1 LRSALLVL
9 ASLTLGA
16 VPVAGQKPLP
26 RYVRVV
32 DSFTVLG
39 PDGRRDGHPFLGGL
53 NVPRPQLADIDG
65 DGDFD
70 LFIQERSGE
79 VSFFEQVGTP
89 QASRFAWRS
98 DHYQDLD
105 IGEWFRLVD
114 LDGDGDLD
122 IMGEEKYSYIRVYRN
137 NGSRTNPRFELLPD
151 SVRESS
157 GAALFSDRQNIP
169 QITDLDCNG
178 KLDLFLGR
186 VTGTVDRY
194 EAEGT
199 DRFGLPTW
207 KLLAVKFE
215 GIEIIGS
222 QQPTMHGAN
231 TMAFADYDS
240 DGDQDLF
247 WGDFFEQGLLL
258 IENRGTCSAP
268 NLRTEPARFP
278 AGEPVLT
285 SGYNAPAFAD
295 LDRDGDQDM
304 VLGVIGGA
312 FVPNRT
318 AVENLFYLEQTGP
331 RQFVVRDRQLLG
343 MVDVGSESVP
353 ALADLDGDGD
363 LDLLLAN
370 KIDPVDLETSAI
382 YRFENTGTRRQPAFR
397 MAGPL
402 PFKGEFHYS
411 PALGDLD
418 GDGDLDMIV
427 GTWRD
432 RVQYYRNDGS
442 RTAPQWTL
450 ADPALVRIT
459 RGSNTSPAL
468 GDLDGDGDLDLLIG
482 ESSGALNYYRNTGT
496 RTEATFEL
504 VSDEWLGIDV
514 GRRNAPALA
523 DVDGDGDLDLLLG
536 SESDGL
542 ILYRN
547 TGSRTEPGF
556 VRDSSF
562 VVPVQGYATPAA
574 ADLDGDGDVDLLLG
588 GVGGGVLYFEAR

>member
-1 LRSALLVL
+1 
-9 ASLTLGA
+9 
-16 VPVAGQKPLP
+16 
-26 RYVRVV
+26 
-32 DSFTVLG
+32 
-39 PDGRRDGHPFLGGL
+39 
-53 NVPRPQLADIDG
+53 
-65 DGDFD
+65 
-70 LFIQERSGE
+70 
-79 VSFFEQVGTP
+79 
-89 QASRFAWRS
+89 
-98 DHYQDLD
+98 
-105 IGEWFRLVD
+105 
-114 LDGDGDLD
+114 
-122 IMGEEKYSYIRVYRN
+122 
-137 NGSRTNPRFELLPD
+137 
-151 SVRESS
+151 
-157 GAALFSDRQNIP
+157 
-169 QITDLDCNG
+169 
-178 KLDLFLGR
+178 
-186 VTGTVDRY
+186 
-194 EAEGT
+194 
-199 DRFGLPTW
+199 
-207 KLLAVKFE
+207 
-215 GIEIIGS
+215 
-222 QQPTMHGAN
+222 
-231 TMAFADYDS
+231 
-240 DGDQDLF
+240 
-247 WGDFFEQGLLL
+247 
-258 IENRGTCSAP
+258 
-268 NLRTEPARFP
+268 
-278 AGEPVLT
+278 VLT

-318 AVENLFYLEQTGP
+318 AVENLFYLEQSGP

-370 KIDPVDLETSAI
+370 KIDPVELETSVV
-382 YRFENTGTRRQPAFR
+382 YRYENTGTRKAPAFR
-397 MAGPL
+397 MAEPL
-402 PFKGEFHYS
+402 PFKSEFHYS

-450 ADPALVRIT
+450 ADTALVRIT
-459 RGSNTSPAL
+459 RGSNTIPAL

-504 VSDEWLGIDV
+504 VSYEWLGIDV

-523 DVDGDGDLDLLLG
+523 YVDGDGDLDLLLG

-556 VRDSSF
+556 VRDSSY